1 MHEIG
6 FIKKYKELFAKH
18 TIKTRL
24 GNYGPTKNMET
35 IFINMWN
42 NKTNEYHKFV
52 LNSSQKLDLR
62 SSN

>member
-35 IFINMWN
+35 IFINM
-42 NKTNEYHKFV
+42 
-52 LNSSQKLDLR
+52 
-62 SSN
+62 